1 MNKIQFETLEELLG
15 VENTELETSGGKNAW
30 ME

>member
-15 VENTELETSGGKNAW
+15 VESSELEASGNRDVW

>member
-15 VENTELETSGGKNAW
+15 VESTELEEFGNKNVW